1 MACVEILKRY
11 KEEISKY
18 DKLSISEAQ
27 ELYKKAMSTSD
38 ENLRQLYMDKIILGT
53 LYVVYNYIDNTGVFK
68 YLESKYDIEDIISS
82 FTETWIDRIKSG
94 ALLRT
99 DQLSHIYSGKF
110 INDVYDK
117 LGESDFSVSGLF
129 HLKQN
134 EFVEVLSNYI
144 ELRNRNGEIT
154 QSNLISLLP
163 EDIIKKWCEE
173 IKYYYSASVYDEDLL
188 RRELQEYV
196 VRFFNASIMNL
207 LDRIYRTLDLSNNG
221 ETLNKSIIQKYLK
234 MIISAGITEPIT
246 EETVEKTSLED
257 KILSEEMRR
266 RFIEDLDEA
275 LKTERKIGVMH
286 KSFGIGN
293 EEAQDHKEIADFYGV
308 SKEAIRV
315 IEAKT
320 IRQLRFVKKLRQY
333 SQEGLE

>member
-1 MACVEILKRY
+1 MASVEILKRY

-27 ELYKKAMSTSD
+27 ELYKKAMSTND
-38 ENLRQLYMDKIILGT
+38 ENLKQLYMDKIILGT
-53 LYVVYNYIDNTGVFK
+53 LYVVYNYIDKIDIFRL
-68 YLESKYDIEDIISS
+68 LESKYDIEDIISS

-117 LGESDFSVSGLF
+117 LGESEFSVLGLF

-134 EFVEVLSNYI
+134 DFVEVLSNYI
-144 ELRNRNGEIT
+144 ELRNRYGEIT

-163 EDIIKKWCEE
+163 DDIINKWCEE
-173 IKYYYSASVYDEDLL
+173 IKHRYTASIYDEDLL
-188 RRELQEYV
+188 RRKLQEYV
-196 VRFFNASIMNL
+196 GKFFDENIMKS
-207 LDRIYRTLDLSNNG
+207 LDGIYRTLGLNNNG

-234 MIISAGITEPIT
+234 MIISASITEPIT

-293 EEAQDHKEIADFYGV
+293 EEVQDHKEIAEFYGV
-308 SKEAIRV
+308 SKEMIRV

-333 SQEGLE
+333 NQEGL